1 MEGQRLQE
9 EGRGGEGQGPGARP
23 QGTVWTLL
31 TRWLWAL
38 GSEGPEAIA
47 GGVSTSPSY
56 PAQSRAV
63 PPASAVTP
71 RDFSIITLGTM
82 LQDAVGTLGILD
94 GEPRHFVTKSA
105 GSVSH

>member
-9 EGRGGEGQGPGARP
+9 EGRGREGQGPGRRAQCGHRSL
-23 QGTVWTLL
+23 TV
-31 TRWLWAL
+31 WAL

-56 PAQSRAV
+56 PAQSQVV

-71 RDFSIITLGTM
+71 RDFSTITLGTM
-82 LQDAVGTLGILD
+82 LQDAVGTLGVLD
-94 GEPRHFVTKSA
+94 GEPGHFVTKSA